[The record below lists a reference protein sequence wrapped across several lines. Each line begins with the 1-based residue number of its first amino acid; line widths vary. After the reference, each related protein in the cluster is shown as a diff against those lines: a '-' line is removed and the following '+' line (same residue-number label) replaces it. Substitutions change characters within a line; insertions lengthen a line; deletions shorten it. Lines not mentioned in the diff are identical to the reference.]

1 MVQDAEAL
9 AANEQKILQIQKS
22 EKFKEAE
29 EKMKNTKKV
38 ADELGVDTPE
48 EAEKISKQLDE
59 LIKAFDELNDL
70 MKNLGIETKPMEN
83 Q

>member
-1 MVQDAEAL
+1 
-9 AANEQKILQIQKS
+9 
-22 EKFKEAE
+22 
-29 EKMKNTKKV
+29 MKNTKKV